1 MLICWGDVEEES
13 VPDQAAS
20 SSQPEPDLG
29 CGAAVEPPSEKLR
42 EFLKGLASEQRQQ
55 MLELFAG
62 GVELTVGTV
71 AERLAIGQS
80 NASQQLALLRRG
92 GLLTSRKDGKQVR
105 YRVDT
110 TSVERSLTELQNYLR
125 TCCPPPESDAADA

>member
-1 MLICWGDVEEES
+1 VGIEEEP
-13 VPDQAAS
+13 VPDQATRGS
-20 SSQPEPDLG
+20 DHGRQFD
-29 CGAAVEPPSEKLR
+29 CGAAVAPPSEKLR

-71 AERLAIGQS
+71 AERLGVGQS
-80 NASQQLALLRRG
+80 NASQQLAILKRG
-92 GLLTSRKDGKQVR
+92 GLLASRREGKQVL

-110 TSVERSLTELQNYLR
+110 SSVERSLDELRDYLR
-125 TCCPPPESDAADA
+125 TCCPPLDQAQDHA